1 MAMAMEMVIENCRV
15 RLNVDMIYI
24 MLKYMTTRVTAPET
38 IKVTKGRSKN
48 KVSKHTRTII
58 TAKKQH
64 KSNNSTQTYTH

>member
-1 MAMAMEMVIENCRV
+1 
-15 RLNVDMIYI
+15 
-24 MLKYMTTRVTAPET
+24 MTARVTAPET
-38 IKVTKGRSKN
+38 VKVTKGRSKN